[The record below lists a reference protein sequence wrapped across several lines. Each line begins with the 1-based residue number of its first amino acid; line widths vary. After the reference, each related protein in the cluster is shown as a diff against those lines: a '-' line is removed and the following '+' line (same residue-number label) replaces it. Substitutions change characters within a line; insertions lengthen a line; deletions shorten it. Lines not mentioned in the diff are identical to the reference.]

1 MKNVNEIKELCEKVV
16 TLLRSHSHLRDSDK
30 RLVANIW
37 VLEVTS
43 IYKKPIENISSLE
56 FLNCVAEG
64 KLTNYDSISRARRK
78 VQEQYPDLRGTKY
91 KEKQDEAKDTRKNIN
106 K

>member
-43 IYKKPIENISSLE
+43 LYKKPIEAISSLE
-56 FLNCVAEG
+56 FLNCLAESQ
-64 KLTNYDSISRARRK
+64 LSNYDSISRARRK
-78 VQEQYPDLRGTKY
+78 VQELHPDLRGTKY
-91 KEKQDEAKDTRKNIN
+91 TDKQKEAKDTAENIN